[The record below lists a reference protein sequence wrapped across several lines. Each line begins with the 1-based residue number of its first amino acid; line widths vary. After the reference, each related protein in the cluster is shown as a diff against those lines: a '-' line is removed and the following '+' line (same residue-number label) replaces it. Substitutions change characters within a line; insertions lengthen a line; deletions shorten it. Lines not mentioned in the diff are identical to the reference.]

1 MKAKILVYTLLV
13 LATIH
18 VAEAQQP
25 KKVPR
30 IGALVPAS
38 APVAPLV
45 EALRQGLREHGYV
58 EEQNITIE
66 PRYAEGKTDRL
77 ADFAAELVR
86 LNVDVIVVGSTP
98 GIIAVKNTTGT
109 IPIVMV
115 TTGDPVAGRA
125 RC

>member
-1 MKAKILVYTLLV
+1 MKAKILVDALLV

-58 EEQNITIE
+58 EEQNITLE
-66 PRYAEGKTDRL
+66 PRYAEGNHL
-77 ADFAAELVR
+77 SCIDF
-86 LNVDVIVVGSTP
+86 P
-98 GIIAVKNTTGT
+98 KQIA
-109 IPIVMV
+109 
-115 TTGDPVAGRA
+115 
-125 RC
+125 